1 MTVHFD
7 FTLDDNEAE
16 TLFLAVQGSIV
27 EDHESILDMMASEH
41 PEEYKT
47 TAIECI
53 KEHIEYTK
61 SIMTKMT
68 NTRISDND

>member
-1 MTVHFD
+1 MAVHFD

-27 EDHESILDMMASEH
+27 EDHESIMDMMDSEH

-47 TAIECI
+47 AAIECI
-53 KEHIEYTK
+53 REHIQYTK
-61 SIMTKMT
+61 SLMKKMK
-68 NTRISDND
+68 NTRVDPS